1 MSTQTQVILGN
12 EEDMLYFPYNSELNE
27 FGERD
32 RLYDAQDWRDNF
44 ALFISDGVFP
54 NPSNQLRVDAMGT
67 MVLTLRAG
75 NGWIDGGS
83 YVQRRDFEFAV
94 GPAHLTLPR
103 RDTVILRHDIIARHT
118 VPIYIE
124 GTPSINPQVPPLTR
138 TDDVYELRLCE
149 ITVGANAQ
157 SLTQSSIL
165 DTRPNNDV
173 CGFVT
178 GLVHSVDTTD
188 LFEQYYVFLQ
198 EQIALWELRKQE
210 QMQQWADWTADRD
223 RWTEEQ
229 RLYFVQLGEQIT
241 NLIKSLE
248 TQSFNLINNN
258 FEDWSVM
265 RGCNRVTTFLADGSI
280 VESITVVAIDFL
292 LATRTTTFNSDD
304 SITEEIIFNNW
315 ERVEGSITTLSTA
328 FTVSRTT
335 FFEADGS
342 IREEV
347 R

>member
-1 MSTQTQVILGN
+1 MSTQAETIIGN

-27 FGERD
+27 LGERD

-54 NPSNQLRVDAMGT
+54 NPSNQLRVDAIGT

-94 GPAHLTLPR
+94 SPSHLTLPR

-118 VPIYIE
+118 VPVYIE
-124 GTPSINPQVPPLTR
+124 GTPSISPQVPPLTR

-157 SLTQSSIL
+157 NLTQSSIL
-165 DTRPNNDV
+165 DTRPNNEV

-188 LFEQYYVFLQ
+188 LFEQYHVFLN
-198 EQIALWELRKQE
+198 EQLALWEQRHDSQAEDWLS
-210 QMQQWADWTADRD
+210 QMNQQQYNFDKMF
-223 RWTEEQ
+223 EEM
-229 RLYFVQLGEQIT
+229 RLAHLA
-241 NLIKSLE
+241 LE
-248 TQSFNLINNN
+248 TQSFTLINNN
-258 FEDWSVM
+258 FDDWSVR
-265 RGCNRVTTFLADGSI
+265 RGTNRITEFLDDGSI
-280 VESITVVAIDFL
+280 KESIVVVANDFIVAERL
-292 LATRTTTFNSDD
+292 TEFLDGGDILESVTFNPWQVDED
-304 SITEEIIFNNW
+304 AIGDRT
-315 ERVEGSITTLSTA
+315 VLTTA
-328 FTVSRTT
+328 FTITKRTV
-335 FFEADGS
+335 FNADETITEV
-342 IREEV
+342 IR
-347 R
+347 